1 MGIIIRLELVGPPGY
16 NDDDDT
22 VVVLMMV
29 VVVMMMVVM
38 MMVVKVIMLVVVMVE
53 IRLERV
59 RPPGDYS
66 LQAKSGSAVGCV
78 CLV

>member
-1 MGIIIRLELVGPPGY
+1 
-16 NDDDDT
+16 
-22 VVVLMMV
+22 MV
-29 VVVMMMVVM
+29 VV
-38 MMVVKVIMLVVVMVE
+38 MMVVKVMMMVVVMVE

>member
-1 MGIIIRLELVGPPGY
+1 MGIIIRIELVGPPGD
-16 NDDDDT
+16 NDEDDM
-22 VVVLMMV
+22 VVVMMVVKVMMMVVVMLMKVMMMV
-29 VVVMMMVVM
+29 VVV
-38 MMVVKVIMLVVVMVE
+38 VE

>member
-1 MGIIIRLELVGPPGY
+1 
-16 NDDDDT
+16 
-22 VVVLMMV
+22 MV
-29 VVVMMMVVM
+29 VV
-38 MMVVKVIMLVVVMVE
+38 MMVVKVMMMVAVMVMNAMMMVVVMVMKEMMMVVVMVE
-53 IRLERV
+53 IRLEQV

>member
-1 MGIIIRLELVGPPGY
+1 MVEVIMVVKVMMMVAVMVM
-16 NDDDDT
+16 NAMMM
-22 VVVLMMV
+22 VVVKVMMMV
-29 VVVMMMVVM
+29 VVV
-38 MMVVKVIMLVVVMVE
+38 VE
-53 IRLERV
+53 IRLEQV

>member
-1 MGIIIRLELVGPPGY
+1 MGIIIRIELVGPPGD
-16 NDDDDT
+16 NDEDM
-22 VVVLMMV
+22 VVVIMVVKVMMMVAVMVMKVMMV
-29 VVVMMMVVM
+29 VVV
-38 MMVVKVIMLVVVMVE
+38 VE

>member
-1 MGIIIRLELVGPPGY
+1 MGIIIRIDLVEPPGD
-16 NDDDDT
+16 NGEDDMVEVIM
-22 VVVLMMV
+22 VVKVMMMVAVMVMKVMMV
-29 VVVMMMVVM
+29 VVV
-38 MMVVKVIMLVVVMVE
+38 VE

>member
-1 MGIIIRLELVGPPGY
+1 MGIIIRLELVGPPGD
-16 NDDDDT
+16 NDDHYI
-22 VVVLMMV
+22 VLVLIM
-29 VVVMMMVVM
+29 VVVMMMVAVMVTKM
-38 MMVVKVIMLVVVMVE
+38 MMVVVVMVE
-53 IRLERV
+53 IRLEQV

>member
-1 MGIIIRLELVGPPGY
+1 MGIIIRLEPVGPPGD
-16 NDDDDT
+16 NDDHDI
-22 VVVLMMV
+22 VLVLMMV
-29 VVVMMMVVM
+29 VVMMMVAVMVTKMMMVV
-38 MMVVKVIMLVVVMVE
+38 VLMVE

>member
-1 MGIIIRLELVGPPGY
+1 
-16 NDDDDT
+16 
-22 VVVLMMV
+22 MV
-29 VVVMMMVVM
+29 VV
-38 MMVVKVIMLVVVMVE
+38 MMVVKVMMMVAVMVMNAMMMVVVKVMMMVVVMVE